1 MFIHSVYFWLAD
13 DLPEEKRAQ
22 FVEQARALTRIDS
35 VKHGWLGTPAPTDR
49 PIIERGYSYALTVV
63 FVDQEAHDAYQ
74 VDPVHDRF
82 RDDCGSFWKRVQIYD
97 SID

>member
-13 DLPEEKRAQ
+13 DLSEEKRAQ
-22 FVEQARALTRIDS
+22 FVEQARALTRIES
-35 VKHGWLGTPAPTDR
+35 VKHGWLGMPAPTDR
-49 PIIERGYSYALTVV
+49 PIIERSYSYALTVV
-63 FVDQEAHDAYQ
+63 FDDQEAHDAYQ